1 MTIGKRFVIN
11 LISPKIILQGIV
23 IMEFHN
29 LLARY
34 EVPEKLNKT
43 RMNEIIYVCLQRH
56 LLVHLLIRSQ
66 LLRIGS
72 RWRHLQ

>member
-34 EVPEKLNKT
+34 EVPEKLNKA
-43 RMNEIIYVCLQRH
+43 MLYEIIYVC
-56 LLVHLLIRSQ
+56 
-66 LLRIGS
+66 
-72 RWRHLQ
+72 